1 MRAFMTRWFARFARK
16 ERIEDD
22 QLRNAVR
29 RAEQVSVD
37 ADLGGGVIKRRIAR
51 AGGGKSGGY
60 RSLIAFHRGKQTVF
74 IYGFAKNQRD
84 NVSATELEDLKKLAR
99 RFLTLNEDQ
108 VATALKE
115 GELKEIDCNGHQQ
128 H

>member
-22 QLRNAVR
+22 QLCDAVR
-29 RAEQVSVD
+29 RMEQGSVD
-37 ADLGGGVIKRRIAR
+37 ADLGGGVIKQRIAR

-60 RSLIAFHRGKQTVF
+60 RSLIAFHRGQRTVF

-84 NVSATELEDLKKLAR
+84 NIGAAELEDLKKLAR
-99 RFLTLNEDQ
+99 QLLMLTDDQ
-108 VATALKE
+108 VAIALKE
-115 GELKEIDCNGHQQ
+115 GELKEIDTNGP
-128 H
+128 